1 MVGSLSVDQ
10 EAEDEDQ
17 VTRRLQMH
25 WNNSDLDWDYIEDKM
40 RETLIEN
47 ATSLCMEV
55 NMGKKEFI
63 RHVLN
68 LNYSELQDLYI
79 EVT

>member
-1 MVGSLSVDQ
+1 
-10 EAEDEDQ
+10 
-17 VTRRLQMH
+17 MH

-55 NMGKKEFI
+55 NMGRKEFI
-63 RHVLN
+63 NHVKSLD
-68 LNYSELQDLYI
+68 YSQLQDLYI